1 MEEDNFEWITDPKTV
16 KKFAIKSIIK
26 LGEIVD
32 LLEKKNPEMSITKS
46 EYRALVRQLQPGLQY
61 VTEGLIPKRV

>member
-1 MEEDNFEWITDPKTV
+1 MERDNFEWFTDPSTV

-32 LLEKKNPEMSITKS
+32 LLEKKNPELLDTKS
-46 EYRALVRQLQPGLQY
+46 EYHALVMQLQPMIEY
-61 VTEGLIPKRV
+61 VVKGLISKR